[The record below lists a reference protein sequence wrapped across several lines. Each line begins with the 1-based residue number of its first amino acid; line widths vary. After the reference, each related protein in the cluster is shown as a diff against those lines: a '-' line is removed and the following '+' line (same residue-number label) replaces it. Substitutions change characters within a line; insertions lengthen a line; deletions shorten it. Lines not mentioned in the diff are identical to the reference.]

1 MSTFFHQADAQKLSF
16 EQAKPYLEAFQKSI
30 EIPKEY
36 QFHSVEKVK
45 IDKVTAYLFRYEKT
59 ENKGMRGEHF
69 SFVISEKEKKILGF
83 TLMDKRY
90 SEEKWLSK
98 QETEQVAKK
107 FLQEIDNTLAEGLK
121 NLWIEPHNEEIII
134 NGKSLSIN
142 GMKYKCFRPS
152 HNDYAWVIVGSDRT
166 IITFERDILWDNH
179 QQKRITEKWLHD
191 NWKIKN
197 NK

>member
-1 MSTFFHQADAQKLSF
+1 MSTFFNQAKAQKISL

-36 QFHSVEKVK
+36 QFYSVEKVK
-45 IDKVTAYLFRYEKT
+45 IDKVAAYLFRYEKA

-69 SFVISEKEKKILGF
+69 SFVISEKDKKILGF

-98 QETEQVAKK
+98 QKTQQIAQN
-107 FLQEIDNTLAEGLK
+107 FLHKMDNTLAESLK
-121 NLWIEPHNEEIII
+121 NLWIEPHNEEIIV

-142 GMKYKCFRPS
+142 GMKYKCFRPL
-152 HNDYAWVIVGSDRT
+152 HNDYAWVIVGSDGT
-166 IITFERDILWDNH
+166 IITFERDIFWDNH
-179 QQKRITEKWLHD
+179 KQKRITEKWLHD
-191 NWKIKN
+191 NWRVEK
-197 NK
+197 